1 MTSETAAPGPPGA
14 AVFFSTA
21 ARAFLPVLALAAS
34 GAAVVFLWGS
44 PPAPPRSGPPLRLVG
59 RVAGHPRGA
68 ATGDIVAVRAE
79 WIHEGG
85 TTRAARGRW
94 RVFRRAPSRPW
105 AWGDRVSVEGVP
117 RFADAGEN
125 LLWAFPGRD
134 RLVARASRADPRRWM
149 AAARQACR
157 EAFRVRLG
165 PVSGPLM
172 AGLLLGERP
181 PADSALAL
189 DFRRSGALHLLVAS
203 GTNVGFVVALWWV
216 FVRWGLWWP
225 RRWALLSV
233 PAVAFFYAGIA
244 GNDPPVLRAAFMAAV
259 VAIAAFVRRWD
270 RPLRV
275 LCFSG
280 VALTLAR
287 PGVFFHPGFQ
297 MSYAAT
303 AALLWGWRGRA
314 AGGDDVPSKRS
325 GLGDR
330 VGRLWRA
337 SSAAQLA
344 LAPFL
349 LYYFG
354 RFSWVGIFSNLV
366 AVPLAELALGLGAGL
381 GFLHTVWPWAGGVL
395 VIPTEGVLRALAAWA
410 RVCARLPA
418 AEVSW
423 SLSLTGAIVLGG
435 GVLVGFGAVRSVRYK
450 KVGWAVAALLVF
462 GGLWAGAPPPSEWR
476 VRWQG
481 GRVRKIVMTRGD
493 AVYTVRVSTAGAGP
507 LWENGGDGRGAPG
520 VLRRPTGPGYA
531 FDIDTPAGRL
541 LVAVGL
547 SRAQQKALLRE
558 GLSRVEVLG
567 WTPAGR
573 GPPSEEFLR
582 ALSPRWVVYQ
592 GPRLPKAVRALDP
605 PAGVYRAGAA
615 GVTVALDKN
624 GWRLTPGPER

>member
-1 MTSETAAPGPPGA
+1 LTSETAAPGSPGA

-21 ARAFLPVLALAAS
+21 SRALLPVLVLATT
-34 GAAVVFLWGS
+34 GAAGLSLWRRPSATAVG
-44 PPAPPRSGPPLRLVG
+44 GPPLRVVG

-68 ATGDIVAVRAE
+68 TTGDVVVVKAE
-79 WIHEGG
+79 WLHESG
-85 TTRAARGRW
+85 TTRAAGGRW

-117 RFADAGEN
+117 RFVEAGEN

-134 RLVARASRADPRRWM
+134 RLVDRASPADHRRWM
-149 AAARQACR
+149 AAVRQACR
-157 EAFRVRLG
+157 AAFRARL
-165 PVSGPLM
+165 SHASAPLM
-172 AGLLLGERP
+172 AGLLLGDRP
-181 PADSALAL
+181 PPGSALAA
-189 DFRRSGALHLLVAS
+189 DFRRSGTLHLLVAS
-203 GTNVGFVVALWWV
+203 GTNVGFVVALWWA

-233 PAVAFFYAGIA
+233 PAVAFFYAGVA
-244 GNDPPVLRAAFMAAV
+244 GNDPPVLRAAFMAGAI
-259 VAIAAFVRRWD
+259 AIAAFVRRWD

-275 LCFSG
+275 LCVSG
-280 VALTLAR
+280 VVLALAR
-287 PGVFFHPGFQ
+287 PGVFFQAGFQ

-303 AALLWGWRGRA
+303 AALLWGWGPRSAADDLSSKKNGLRA
-314 AGGDDVPSKRS
+314 RA
-325 GLGDR
+325 
-330 VGRLWRA
+330 GRLWRA
-337 SSAAQLA
+337 SLAAQVA

-354 RFSWVGIFSNLV
+354 RFSWAGIFSNLV
-366 AVPLAELALGLGAGL
+366 AVPLAELALALGAGL
-381 GFLHTVWPWAGGVL
+381 GFFHTVWPSAAGVL
-395 VIPTEGVLRALAAWA
+395 VAPTEGVLTALAAWA

-418 AEVSW
+418 AEMTR
-423 SLSLTGAIVLGG
+423 SLSLAGAIALGG
-435 GVLVGFGAVRSVRYK
+435 GVIVAFGAVRSVRYK
-450 KVGWAVAALLVF
+450 KTGLAVAALLVL
-462 GGLWAGAPPPSEWR
+462 GGLWAGAPPSPAWR

-481 GRVRKIVMTRGD
+481 GRARKIVMTRGD
-493 AVYTVRVSTAGAGP
+493 EVYALRVSTTGAGP
-507 LWENGGDGRGAPG
+507 LWDTDGQGRGTPG

-531 FDIDTPAGRL
+531 FDIDTPGGRVF
-541 LVAVGL
+541 VAVGL

-558 GLSRVEVLG
+558 GLGPVEILG

-605 PAGVYRAGAA
+605 PAGVHRAGAA
-615 GVTVALDKN
+615 GLTVELDKN